1 MFCRISLVFNTHV
14 LGTGGFPPAQL
25 ESTDD
30 LPEAVCVLLAPAGAI
45 QNAFKELF
53 MVGSRQLDRW
63 EFQLEE

>member
-14 LGTGGFPPAQL
+14 VGTGGFLSAQL

-30 LPEAVCVLLAPAGAI
+30 LPEAVCVLMAPAGAI

-53 MVGSRQLDRW
+53 MVGSRQLDR
-63 EFQLEE
+63 